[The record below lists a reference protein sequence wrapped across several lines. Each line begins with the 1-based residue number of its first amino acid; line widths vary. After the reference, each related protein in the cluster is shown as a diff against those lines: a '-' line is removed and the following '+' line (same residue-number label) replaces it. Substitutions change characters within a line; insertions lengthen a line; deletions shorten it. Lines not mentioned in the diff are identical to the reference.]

1 MQYTSKLL
9 SLCACLIL
17 LPWAWLFIKELLGWL
32 WPLCCSSHCPLSSS
46 VLFKVR
52 IALGLSG
59 YLLSSSH
66 WESGPASCTLKL
78 ATKLVGCWCDPLP
91 TVCHLILCCCVTPI
105 TSLSITVKGPH
116 LDFPL
121 QHPFGH
127 SPSAVSHL
135 NFPRVITRWGY
146 SEFSSCLN
154 SCTSHRL
161 WFPFLWN

>member
-121 QHPFGH
+121 QRPFGH

-154 SCTSHRL
+154 SCTSYRL